1 MSRSEE
7 IVFPPG
13 NILNPIVG
21 KTDYEFVILWML
33 NNNDICE
40 WSDFTSEISES
51 TLSGHLKKLIF
62 KGFID
67 KPEKGKYIITS
78 SGRER
83 YNELTYD
90 KKSGKRRKNYPPKTI
105 LKRRNYDH
113 WILWMVY
120 NNHSCKWSDFKQEP
134 LSINQSSLSTNLNS
148 LMENGFVERDNK
160 EYVVSPSGKIEYFN
174 IIKLYDLDRQ
184 SILEQESKRIGEITE
199 KASALFTQFKISDDE
214 LKFRYLD
221 HFLKL
226 PYSKVESML
235 RNEDDFN
242 KILLYLSINHPDQY
256 PNYISPEEF
265 SLQYNIDNTT
275 LNYYIREIIENQ
287 FFQIK
292 FFKLNDAESGTYY
305 FQMGEPIEKVLNAI
319 VEKHITKFTYLNNF
333 QENPELD
340 LGLLIDKI
348 LENVCG
354 SIFDERLKIPLR
366 RLLPDYIKYLAY
378 KIETEKKLVDSEAK
392 LEGFVWQNIFEEFQ
406 TFEPS
411 IFPIG
416 TGQEDEVYY
425 SMEKQVFDVM
435 DIAFLTKL
443 DFLKTIEVQ
452 ETYNLRNIELFEK
465 IGNAIYKYKT
475 IKARELL
482 DGNNENIDTLT
493 QLILEDLLVTAEY
506 NFEDSLTLTD
516 SIITQF
522 PNEFIGYLLQSLT
535 YFMMD
540 DYENSLKVVDRGLEA
555 APNVLLH
562 GQKTQIKIKTH
573 KGEELLE
580 FIEELLQQYPNN
592 VTLLRLKYLSYVT
605 HWQCCV
611 REFNVPLEVIDTL
624 IAGDPDNQ
632 ELLILKSLYF
642 CMVNKYREAK
652 RFLIKEVELNIL
664 KKDPRIHT
672 SLYFILTFTYIAR
685 GKFEKSLDI
694 ANQMIE
700 LYPDHPISHLTKALV
715 LGYNL
720 IYKFRFQEPDID
732 NFLDLIKKSME
743 LDLHKYNI
751 TRYLQFQGYV
761 LQGTGRSDEAIQSI
775 DTAIEILP
783 NQNLLYGLKTY
794 FLISSNRDSEALE
807 LIDEYIENYPQLV
820 NSLYKQKTFLYCKL
834 KEFEKGLKT
843 VNIALEKYPQ
853 DIALVNNKT
862 ILLGYLERK
871 EETIETAN
879 HLISL
884 NPSNGNSYDTYG
896 EVLMTFGEY
905 KNALQK
911 LEKALSLEPTGWFAY
926 ETCIKMSKC
935 HKELGNLEK
944 ALEYAEKGKLLTDK
958 MLPAEREMSQPKIE
972 EIIAEIREL
981 MGRPRKNGELA

>member
-21 KTDYEFVILWML
+21 KVDYEFIILWML
-33 NNNDICE
+33 NNNEICE

-62 KGFID
+62 KGFIE
-67 KPEKGKYIITS
+67 KPEKGKYNITS
-78 SGRER
+78 SGRVR
-83 YNELTYD
+83 FNELSSD
-90 KKSGKRRKNYPPKTI
+90 KTSGKRKLTYPPKAI
-105 LKRRNYDH
+105 LRRRNYDH
-113 WILWMVY
+113 WILWMLY
-120 NNHSCKWSDFKQEP
+120 NNPSCRWSDFKQEP

-148 LMENGFVERDNK
+148 LIENGFIERDNK
-160 EYVVSPSGKIEYFN
+160 EYVISPNGKIEYFN

-184 SILEQESKRIGEITE
+184 SILEQESKRIKEITG
-199 KASALFTQFKISDDE
+199 KASALFKQFKIDDDE

-226 PYSKVESML
+226 PYSKVETML

-242 KILLYLSINHPDQY
+242 KILLYLSMNHPDQY

-292 FFKLNDAESGTYY
+292 FFKLENADSGIYY
-305 FQMGEPIEKVLNAI
+305 FQKGESIEKVLNAI

-333 QENPELD
+333 QENSDID
-340 LGLLIDKI
+340 LGLLLDKI

-354 SIFDERLKIPLR
+354 SIFNERLKIPLR

-378 KIETEKKLVDSEAK
+378 KIETEKELVDSDAK

-435 DIAFLTKL
+435 DIVFLSKL
-443 DFLKTIEVQ
+443 DFLKTVEVQ
-452 ETYNLRNIELFEK
+452 EAYNLKNFELFEK
-465 IGNAIYKYKT
+465 IGSAIYKYKNN
-475 IKARELL
+475 KARELL
-482 DGNNENIDTLT
+482 EGNDEVKDTLFH
-493 QLILEDLLVTAEY
+493 LILEDLILTAEVRL
-506 NFEDSLTLTD
+506 EDSLTLTD
-516 SIITQF
+516 NIITQF
-522 PNEFIGYLLQSLT
+522 PSEFIGYLLQSIT
-535 YFMMD
+535 YFLMD
-540 DYENSLKVVDRGLEA
+540 DYANSLKVVDRGLEA

-562 GQKTQIKIKTH
+562 CQKTQIKIKTH
-573 KGEELLE
+573 KGEELLD
-580 FIEELLQQYPNN
+580 FIEELLHQYPHN
-592 VTLLRLKYLSYVT
+592 VTLLRLRYLSYVT

-611 REFNVPLEVIDTL
+611 TDFNTPLETINSL
-624 IAGDPDNQ
+624 IAGDPNNQ
-632 ELLILKSLYF
+632 ELLILKSLYY

-700 LYPDHPISHLTKALV
+700 LYPNHPISHLTKALV

-732 NFLDLIKKSME
+732 NFLNLIKKSME
-743 LDLHKYNI
+743 LDQHKYNI

-761 LQGTGRSDEAIQSI
+761 LHGTGRYDEAIESI

-794 FLISSNRDSEALE
+794 FLISSNKDSEALQK
-807 LIDEYIENYPQLV
+807 IDEYIENYPQLD

-834 KEFEKGLKT
+834 KEYKKGLNT
-843 VNIALEKYPQ
+843 VNVALDKYPK
-853 DIALVNNKT
+853 DVALVNNKT
-862 ILLGYLERK
+862 ILLGYLGRK

-879 HLISL
+879 YLISL

-896 EVLMTFGEY
+896 EALMTFGEY

-911 LEKALSLEPTGWFAY
+911 LEEALNLEPTGWFAY
-926 ETCIKMSKC
+926 ETCMKMSKC
-935 HKELGNLEK
+935 HKELGNFDE
-944 ALEYAEKGKLLTDK
+944 ALEYAEKAKILTEK
-958 MLPAEREMSQPKIE
+958 MLPTEREISQPKIDDFL
-972 EIIAEIREL
+972 IEIREL
-981 MGRPRKNGELA
+981 IGKSRKNGEST

>member
-21 KTDYEFVILWML
+21 KVDYEFIILWML
-33 NNNDICE
+33 NNNEICE

-62 KGFID
+62 KGFIE

-83 YNELTYD
+83 YSELSSD
-90 KKSGKRRKNYPPKTI
+90 KKSGKRRLNYPPKAI

-120 NNHSCKWSDFKQEP
+120 NNPSCKWSDFKQEP

-148 LMENGFVERDNK
+148 LIENGFIERENK
-160 EYVVSPSGKIEYFN
+160 EYVVSPNGKIEYFN

-184 SILEQESKRIGEITE
+184 SILEQESKRIEEITE
-199 KASALFTQFKISDDE
+199 KASALFKQFKIDDDE

-226 PYSKVESML
+226 PYSKVETML
-235 RNEDDFN
+235 RSEDDFN
-242 KILLYLSINHPDQY
+242 KILLYLSMNHPDQY

-265 SLQYNIDNTT
+265 SLQYNIDMTT

-292 FFKLNDAESGTYY
+292 FFKLEDAESGIYY
-305 FQMGEPIEKVLNAI
+305 FQQGESIEKVLNAI
-319 VEKHITKFTYLNNF
+319 VEKHITKYTYLNNF
-333 QENPELD
+333 QENPDID
-340 LGLLIDKI
+340 LGLLLDKI

-411 IFPIG
+411 ILPIG
-416 TGQEDEVYY
+416 TGQEDEIYY

-435 DIAFLTKL
+435 DIAFLSKL
-443 DFLKTIEVQ
+443 DFLKTVEVQ
-452 ETYNLRNIELFEK
+452 EAYNLKNIELFEK

-475 IKARELL
+475 NKARELL
-482 DGNNENIDTLT
+482 EGSDEDKDTLAY
-493 QLILEDLLVTAEY
+493 LILEDLILTAEV
-506 NFEDSLTLTD
+506 NLEDSLTLTD
-516 SIITQF
+516 KIITQF
-522 PNEFIGYLLQSLT
+522 PNECIGYLLQSIT
-535 YFMMD
+535 YFLMD
-540 DYENSLKVVDRGLEA
+540 DYEKSLKVVDRGLEV
-555 APNVLLH
+555 APNALLY

-573 KGEELLE
+573 KGEQLLE
-580 FIEELLQQYPNN
+580 FIEELLQQFPHD

-611 REFNVPLEVIDTL
+611 SDFSTPLDTINSL
-624 IAGDPDNQ
+624 IAGDPNNQ
-632 ELLILKSLYF
+632 EFLILKSLYF
-642 CMVNKYREAK
+642 CMVNKYKEAK

-700 LYPDHPISHLTKALV
+700 LYPNHPISHLTKALV

-732 NFLDLIKKSME
+732 NFLNLIKKSME
-743 LDLHKYNI
+743 LDKHKYNI

-761 LQGTGRSDEAIQSI
+761 LHGTGKYDEAIESI
-775 DTAIEILP
+775 DTAIELLP

-794 FLISSNRDSEALE
+794 FLISSNKDSEALQ
-807 LIDEYIENYPQLV
+807 LIDEYIANYPQLD

-834 KEFEKGLKT
+834 EEFEKGLNT
-843 VNIALEKYPQ
+843 VNVALDKYPK
-853 DIALVNNKT
+853 DVALVNNKT
-862 ILLGYLERK
+862 ILLGYLGRK

-879 HLISL
+879 YLISL

-905 KNALQK
+905 NKALQK
-911 LEKALSLEPTGWFAY
+911 LEEALSLEPTGWFAY
-926 ETCIKMSKC
+926 ETCMKMSKC
-935 HKELGNLEK
+935 HKELGNFEK
-944 ALEYAEKGKLLTDK
+944 ALEYAEKAKLLTEK
-958 MLPAEREMSQPKIE
+958 LLPTEREISQHKIE
-972 EIIAEIREL
+972 AFLTEVQNLI
-981 MGRPRKNGELA
+981 GKSSKNGEST

>member
-21 KTDYEFVILWML
+21 KVDYEFIILWML
-33 NNNDICE
+33 NNNEICE

-62 KGFID
+62 KGFIE

-78 SGRER
+78 LGRER
-83 YNELTYD
+83 FSELSSD
-90 KKSGKRRKNYPPKTI
+90 KKSGKRRLNYPPKAI

-120 NNHSCKWSDFKQEP
+120 NNPSCKWSDFKQEP

-148 LMENGFVERDNK
+148 LIENGFIERDNK
-160 EYVVSPSGKIEYFN
+160 EYVISPNGKIEYFN

-184 SILEQESKRIGEITE
+184 SILEQESKRIEEITE
-199 KASALFTQFKISDDE
+199 KASALFKQFKIDDDE

-226 PYSKVESML
+226 PYSKVETML
-235 RNEDDFN
+235 RSEDDFN
-242 KILLYLSINHPDQY
+242 KILLYLSMNHPDQY

-265 SLQYNIDNTT
+265 SLQYTIDMTT

-292 FFKLNDAESGTYY
+292 FFKLEDTESGIYY
-305 FQMGEPIEKVLNAI
+305 FQKGESIEKVLNAI
-319 VEKHITKFTYLNNF
+319 VEKHITKYTYLNNF
-333 QENPELD
+333 QENPDID
-340 LGLLIDKI
+340 LGLLLDKI

-411 IFPIG
+411 IIPIG
-416 TGQEDEVYY
+416 TGQEDEIYY

-435 DIAFLTKL
+435 DIAFLSKL
-443 DFLKTIEVQ
+443 DFLKTVEVQ
-452 ETYNLRNIELFEK
+452 EAYNLKNIEFFEK
-465 IGNAIYKYKT
+465 IGNSIYKYKT
-475 IKARELL
+475 NKARELL
-482 DGNNENIDTLT
+482 EGSDEDKDSLPY
-493 QLILEDLLVTAEY
+493 LILEDLILTAEL
-506 NFEDSLTLTD
+506 NLEDSLNLTD
-516 SIITQF
+516 NIITQA
-522 PNEFIGYLLQSLT
+522 PNEFIGYLLQSIT
-535 YFMMD
+535 YFLMD
-540 DYENSLKVVDRGLEA
+540 DYDNSLKVVDKGLKV
-555 APNVLLH
+555 APNALLY
-562 GQKTQIKIKTH
+562 GQKIQLKIKTH
-573 KGEELLE
+573 EGEDLLE
-580 FIEELLQQYPNN
+580 FIEELLQQYPKNA
-592 VTLLRLKYLSYVT
+592 TLLRLKYISYVT

-611 REFNVPLEVIDTL
+611 TDFNTPLETINSL
-624 IAGDPDNQ
+624 IAGDPNNQ
-632 ELLILKSLYF
+632 ELLILKSLYY

-694 ANQMIE
+694 ANQMID
-700 LYPDHPISHLTKALV
+700 LYPNHPISHLTKALV

-732 NFLDLIKKSME
+732 NFLDLIQKSME
-743 LDLHKYNI
+743 LDQQKYNI

-761 LQGTGRSDEAIQSI
+761 LHGTGRYEEAIDSI

-783 NQNLLYGLKTY
+783 TQNLLYGLKTY
-794 FLISSNRDSEALE
+794 FLISSNKDSEALQ
-807 LIDEYIENYPQLV
+807 LIDEYIENYPKLD

-834 KEFEKGLKT
+834 KEFEKGLNT
-843 VNIALEKYPQ
+843 VNIALDKYPK
-853 DIALVNNKT
+853 DVALVNNKT
-862 ILLGYLERK
+862 ILLGYLGRK

-879 HLISL
+879 YLISL

-905 KNALQK
+905 NKALQK
-911 LEKALSLEPTGWFAY
+911 LEEALTLEPTGWFAY
-926 ETCIKMSKC
+926 ETCLKMSKC
-935 HKELGNLEK
+935 HKELGSFEK
-944 ALEYAEKGKLLTDK
+944 ALEYAEKAKVLSDK
-958 MLPAEREMSQPKIE
+958 MLPSERENSQTKLDE
-972 EIIAEIREL
+972 FLAEIRKLIEESS
-981 MGRPRKNGELA
+981 KSGEST